1 MTTEDVVQSEQVEE
15 TASQEHACE
24 MGASQV
30 EPLQTAPHQ
39 VEPQQLETAEAESVA
54 QSALPEQS
62 RDDDHTSEKLEAQV
76 SDTVMASQSAD
87 EQSTQPQSA
96 EAASEGQQG
105 PQLTQDQKVGLLEAL
120 LLASGDPLPISR
132 VEELLLCT
140 KADVLVL
147 AESLKKSYE
156 TDTRGLEL
164 VNVSSKLQLRTKAVY
179 AEYVRNLIAVKPR
192 KLSQAAL
199 ETLAVIAYQQPVVKS
214 EVDKI
219 RGVDVAPTIKTLLER
234 KLVKI
239 LGYQATVGQPAL
251 YGTTEDFLSIF
262 GLTSLAELPSLR
274 DLKALVKEPGEALE
288 VSSEES
294 EEAEDSGEETDSPS
308 PVDAAPAENATPVQ

>member
-1 MTTEDVVQSEQVEE
+1 MTTEDVVESNQEEQTASHNEVCENAAKESAQPEVVETQSSEE
-15 TASQEHACE
+15 TTTPQTGE
-24 MGASQV
+24 GA
-30 EPLQTAPHQ
+30 
-39 VEPQQLETAEAESVA
+39 
-54 QSALPEQS
+54 PE
-62 RDDDHTSEKLEAQV
+62 E
-76 SDTVMASQSAD
+76 
-87 EQSTQPQSA
+87 
-96 EAASEGQQG
+96 QQG
-105 PQLTQDQKVGLLEAL
+105 PKLTQDQKVGLLEAL

-140 KADVLVL
+140 KADVLAL
-147 AESLKKSYE
+147 AEILKE
-156 TDTRGLEL
+156 TYAAEDRGLEV
-164 VNVSSKLQLRTKAVY
+164 VNVSSKLQLRTKAIY

-192 KLSQAAL
+192 KLSQAAI

-239 LGYQATVGQPAL
+239 LGYQASVGQPAL

-274 DLKALVKEPGEALE
+274 DLKALAKEPGEALE
-288 VSSEES
+288 GSSEQS
-294 EEAEDSGEETDSPS
+294 EDEGEAVEGADENEAPSSTDEAATDS
-308 PVDAAPAENATPVQ
+308 AIPVQ

>member
-1 MTTEDVVQSEQVEE
+1 MTTEDVVEANQEEQTTSREE
-15 TASQEHACE
+15 
-24 MGASQV
+24 V
-30 EPLQTAPHQ
+30 
-39 VEPQQLETAEAESVA
+39 
-54 QSALPEQS
+54 
-62 RDDDHTSEKLEAQV
+62 SEKHADQPE
-76 SDTVMASQSAD
+76 SPDSSGDTQASH
-87 EQSTQPQSA
+87 EVV
-96 EAASEGQQG
+96 AASEAGKASERREAQPSTSGEEAPQG
-105 PQLTQDQKVGLLEAL
+105 TQLSAEQKVGLLEAL

-132 VEELLLCT
+132 VEELLGCQ
-140 KADVLVL
+140 KADVLAL
-147 AESLKKSYE
+147 AETLKQSYAAE
-156 TDTRGLEL
+156 DRGLEL
-164 VNVSSKLQLRTKAVY
+164 VNVSSKLQLRTKALY

-239 LGYQATVGQPAL
+239 LGYQPSVGQPAL

-288 VSSEES
+288 VAESDENSEDAEDGDSSEDVQE
-294 EEAEDSGEETDSPS
+294 SGEEAVSTEPL
-308 PVDAAPAENATPVQ
+308 PETRTTENATVIQ